1 MGIAA
6 YNRGSLGISRQL
18 CAEYDCRGCVRC
30 SEYKSTPRPATWGDK
45 ALARATE
52 RARRIVSGCERYGLP
67 RPTVDVL
74 AGAVQERERVG
85 DETARKAAET
95 ALCLSSV
102 AR

>member
-18 CAEYDCRGCVRC
+18 CAEYGCRGCVRC
-30 SEYKSTPRPATWGDK
+30 SKHKPTPRPATWGDK

-52 RARRIVSGCERYGLP
+52 RARRIVAGCERYGLP
-67 RPTVDVL
+67 QPSAEVL

-85 DETARKAAET
+85 AET
-95 ALCLSSV
+95 A
-102 AR
+102 ARAAEAALTGV